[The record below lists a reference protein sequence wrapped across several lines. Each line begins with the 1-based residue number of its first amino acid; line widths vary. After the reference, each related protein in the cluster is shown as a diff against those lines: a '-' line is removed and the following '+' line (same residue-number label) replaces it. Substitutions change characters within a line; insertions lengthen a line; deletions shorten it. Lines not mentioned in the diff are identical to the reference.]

1 MQVRRREFLGA
12 LVAGAA
18 IYGLDRFALG
28 GDEKAAPKAEAPP
41 QWFKDALAEMRA
53 TRSPGVAI
61 VLPDGKEARAA
72 LLSELQTLLRQPSIE
87 AQTHLVEAVYVV
99 IDAARV
105 GAAKDETLVLLDADG
120 KRVASGTAKLSAA
133 TFAEIVRPLLRDGE
147 RLAKRA
153 KAARTPEVEKLIAA
167 LGDEDAEKVNAA
179 VERLTLEFTA
189 AGPAIIAACEA
200 STDADVRGR
209 LVQVIIRAFGRRR
222 GDEGADAERPLPFG
236 AKWKVGAI
244 PLPEVDPC
252 PPCGMMRVAPRSH
265 DLLEF
270 LAKDPAEPK

>member
-18 IYGLDRFALG
+18 IYGLDRFAFG

-41 QWFKDALAEMRA
+41 KWFKDALAEMKA
-53 TRSPGVAI
+53 TKSPGVAI
-61 VLPDGKEARAA
+61 VLPDGKDARAT
-72 LLSELQTLLRQPSIE
+72 LLAELQTLLRQPTIE

-99 IDAARV
+99 ALGVHA
-105 GAAKDETLVLLDADG
+105 GAKADETLVLLDADG
-120 KRVASGTAKLSAA
+120 KRVAGSTAKLTAA
-133 TFAEIVRPLLRDGE
+133 TFAASVRPLLRDGD
-147 RLAKRA
+147 RFATRA
-153 KAARTPEVEKLIAA
+153 KAARTPEVEKLLDA
-167 LGDEDAEKVNAA
+167 LDDEDAEKVNKA

-244 PLPEVDPC
+244 PMPEEDPC
-252 PPCGMMRVAPRSH
+252 PPCGMMRIPPRSH

-270 LAKDPAEPK
+270 LAKDPPEVK